1 MFLLYSCITA
11 TIDCGLFEEM
21 DYFLLSEL
29 LEPLQTVGIKTVL
42 IKKGLHK
49 TFSLHMNK
57 KAQRKKQKSC

>member
-1 MFLLYSCITA
+1 MDF
-11 TIDCGLFEEM
+11 FEEM

-57 KAQRKKQKSC
+57 KAQREKQKSC